1 VAAGAAG
8 REEAGFV
15 EKITLVNLFA
25 VMLIA
30 FLVPFALGF
39 LPRLRVPAVVL
50 ELVAGI
56 IFGPAVLGWI
66 KPGPVVQIVSNLGVA
81 FLLFLAGM
89 ELDLRQLR
97 GAPLR
102 LGSIGFVISLALG
115 FAIMLPLGAM
125 GLVLSPLLVA
135 TALSATSVGI
145 VFPVLRDTGMIESP
159 AGRFIVAGGAAAEFG
174 TIAVLGVFF
183 AGANANAWVEALL
196 LGVVGIVAVLALF
209 GLSRLWK
216 WEPGRVVSKRLDE
229 TSSQVRVRFAVVVLL
244 GAAVLASS
252 FGFESILGTFLAGA
266 LLAVV
271 IRGDQHEHAFRG
283 KIEAVG
289 FGFFVPV
296 FFVTSGLRFDLSG
309 FGLAEAGRAAFFLVV
324 LLLVRGLPAL
334 LYKRHLS
341 WRETAAAGLLQ
352 ATNLSF
358 IVVAVTV
365 GVALGKML
373 QVNAS
378 ALIIAGLLSAVL
390 FPWIAQ
396 ALLGGAG
403 KTAPVADEDLSVPF
417 ERIVAEEPGE
427 AL

>member
-1 VAAGAAG
+1 
-8 REEAGFV
+8 V
-15 EKITLVNLFA
+15 ERITLVNLFG

-39 LPRLRVPAVVL
+39 VPRLRVPAVVL

-56 IFGPAVLGWI
+56 VFGPAILGWI

-89 ELDLRQLR
+89 ELDVRALR

-102 LGSIGFVISLALG
+102 LGSIGFVASVALG
-115 FAIMLPLGAM
+115 LAIMLPVGAA
-125 GLVLSPLLVA
+125 GFILSPLLVA

-183 AGANANAWVEALL
+183 AGEHSNAVVEALL
-196 LGVVGIVAVLALF
+196 LAAVGVVAVVVLL

-216 WEPGRVVSKRLDE
+216 WEPGRAVTKRLDE

-266 LLAVV
+266 LLAIV
-271 IRGDQHEHAFRG
+271 IRGDQHEESFRR

-296 FFVTSGLRFDLSG
+296 FFVTSGLKFDLSG
-309 FGLAEAGRAAFFLVV
+309 FGAAEAGRAAFFFVA
-324 LLLVRGLPAL
+324 LLLIRGLPAL
-334 LYKRHLS
+334 LYKKHLS
-341 WRETAAAGLLQ
+341 WKETAAAGLLQ

-365 GVALGKML
+365 GVAIGKMR
-373 QVNAS
+373 QINGS

-390 FPWIAQ
+390 FPWVAQ
-396 ALLGGAG
+396 ALLGGG
-403 KTAPVADEDLSVPF
+403 SQTAPDSGECLGLSEDEELAPW
-417 ERIVAEEPGE
+417 
-427 AL
+427 